1 MPDLLPHNLLQIVV
15 VVGRNL
21 WENVK
26 QALHLSQHL
35 CAVLMEKLLQQSL
48 SADLSNVLDVNQVDY
63 MQQPLLQ
70 PLSDLQSTLNKANR
84 ANL

>member
-1 MPDLLPHNLLQIVV
+1 MRVTQQPTLLQIVV
-15 VVGRNL
+15 EVGRNL

-35 CAVLMEKLLQQSL
+35 CAVLMEKLLPQSL
-48 SADLSNVLDVNQVDY
+48 SAVRLNVLDVNQVDY

-70 PLSDLQSTLNKANR
+70 QLSDSQSTLSKANKE
-84 ANL
+84 NL

>member
-1 MPDLLPHNLLQIVV
+1 LLQIVV

-35 CAVLMEKLLQQSL
+35 CAVLMEKLLPQSL
-48 SADLSNVLDVNQVDY
+48 SADRLNVLDVNQVDY

-70 PLSDLQSTLNKANR
+70 PLSDSQSTLSKANR
-84 ANL
+84 AKL